1 VISGLSGKNINNARV
16 AAMPKFLPS
25 CNIVPMKAL
34 KFHTF
39 LLPAAFIMI
48 CGFLVSCENSLDEI
62 NKITAKK
69 IGVETAKGVTII
81 YTIGSKTKS
90 RITAPLML
98 RHQEAIPYIEFTKTI
113 HADFFDD
120 SLRVE
125 STMDAHYAKYNETES
140 KVFLKDSVVVINTKG
155 DTLYCNELYWD
166 RKRTGEEFYTDKP
179 VRIRTRTEILDGDG
193 LDAPQ
198 DFHNWHLINGRGIVR
213 VSSSEFPE

>member
-1 VISGLSGKNINNARV
+1 
-16 AAMPKFLPS
+16 
-25 CNIVPMKAL
+25 MKAL

-48 CGFLVSCENSLDEI
+48 CGFLASCENSLDDI

-98 RHQEAIPYIEFTKTI
+98 RHQEAVPYIEFTKTI

>member
-1 VISGLSGKNINNARV
+1 MNDQ
-16 AAMPKFLPS
+16 
-25 CNIVPMKAL
+25 

-39 LLPAAFIMI
+39 FFFTALVLLSCFFI
-48 CGFLVSCENSLDEI
+48 SCENSLEDI
-62 NKITAKK
+62 NKITAKR
-69 IGVETAKGVTII
+69 IGIDTAKGVKII
-81 YTIGSKTKS
+81 YSIGAETKS

-98 RHQEAIPYIEFTKTI
+98 RHQDAVPYIEFTKTI

-120 SLRVE
+120 SLNVE

-179 VRIRTRTEILDGDG
+179 VRIRTPTEILNGDG

-213 VSSSEFPE
+213 VNSSEFPE